1 MTMFFNLKKSGEGR
15 RVAGP
20 ILVIRTSANGVKN
33 LPRRHSKKKP
43 IASRIRRED
52 TARRNQWRQE
62 SAEKKSAR
70 RNPAQSGYWGNSVWN
85 LRGSASVVSK
95 IAVDVGCDTLPHDMC
110 GKESIF
116 FKTFTDHNNSK
127 HRQIKVQFVTLN

>member
-1 MTMFFNLKKSGEGR
+1 MPIKYLHNKKVTMFFNLKKSGEGR

-20 ILVIRTSANGVKN
+20 ILVIRTYANGVKN

-70 RNPAQSGYWGNSVWN
+70 RNPAQSGY
-85 LRGSASVVSK
+85 
-95 IAVDVGCDTLPHDMC
+95 
-110 GKESIF
+110 
-116 FKTFTDHNNSK
+116 
-127 HRQIKVQFVTLN
+127 